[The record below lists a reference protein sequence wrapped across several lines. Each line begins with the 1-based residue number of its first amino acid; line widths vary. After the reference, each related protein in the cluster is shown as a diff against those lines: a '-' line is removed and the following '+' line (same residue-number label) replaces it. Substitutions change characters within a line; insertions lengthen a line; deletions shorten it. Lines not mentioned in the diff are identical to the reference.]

1 MIKTSTIAL
10 SVGFFSWQI
19 TDQLYA
25 YCHLLYM
32 CKTYKCDQA
41 WDIFLMPIN
50 PEDNAVL
57 LFRLNRLELDM
68 SWDQK
73 SSSQYQMTSD
83 SVPNCEKQS

>member
-1 MIKTSTIAL
+1 
-10 SVGFFSWQI
+10 
-19 TDQLYA
+19 
-25 YCHLLYM
+25 
-32 CKTYKCDQA
+32 
-41 WDIFLMPIN
+41 MPIN